1 MSVPIMSG
9 GKEKEVSLVE
19 AVKGRYLILREL
31 FPEKEFYIRELA
43 NKIEIDDSNLS
54 RYIIRLEEDGLVTT
68 KKVPRKQGKP
78 LKYVRLTAPGRN
90 IINSIIEAAKTPPEQ
105 LEPADPE
112 NFELYLKMMGP
123 DEDEDVRQMA
133 SEELVILCRDYD
145 VTSNY
150 TILPFLIE
158 KMEDSEYKHI
168 LPNLLHALLGIIRNT
183 GNEKTHKRIRSNL
196 KKTLKD
202 LIGQPSETSP
212 EREARIRYT
221 SLEVLTALS
230 DGEETYTELVGLLCS
245 LIEEAAP
252 FAQAARRL
260 ILSKHPDKK
269 NEMRRTL
276 FKMLANPDEDLKRR
290 VEDHIRELRK

>member
-1 MSVPIMSG
+1 MNI
-9 GKEKEVSLVE
+9 
-19 AVKGRYLILREL
+19 VKGRYLILREL
-31 FPEKEFYIRELA
+31 FPENEFYIRELA
-43 NKIEIDDSNLS
+43 TEIEIDDSNLS
-54 RYIIRLEEDGLVTT
+54 RYVMRLEEEGLVSTR
-68 KKVPRKQGKP
+68 KVTRKRGKP
-78 LKYVRLTAPGRN
+78 LKYVKLTALGRN
-90 IINSIIEAAKTPPEQ
+90 IIHSIIEAAKTLKEQ
-105 LEPADPE
+105 LNPADPDNLE
-112 NFELYLKMMGP
+112 FYLNRMSP
-123 DEDEDVRQMA
+123 DENEDIRQIA
-133 SEELVILCRDYD
+133 SEELVIICRNYD
-145 VTSNY
+145 VISDDKVVS
-150 TILPFLIE
+150 FL
-158 KMEDSEYKHI
+158 KKAMRDPDYKQI

-230 DGEETYTELVGLLCS
+230 DGEETYTELVGLLRS

-252 FAQAARRL
+252 FAHAARHL

-290 VEDHIRELRK
+290 VEDHIRELRKSPPARATR

>member
-1 MSVPIMSG
+1 MSSG
-9 GKEKEVSLVE
+9 IEKEVSLVE
-19 AVKGRYLILREL
+19 SVKGRYLILRSL

-43 NKIEIDDSNLS
+43 NKIDIDDSNLS
-54 RYIIRLEEDGLVTT
+54 RYIIRLEEDGLVTS

-78 LKYVRLTAPGRN
+78 LKYVRLTAPGRK
-90 IINSIIEAAKTPPEQ
+90 IINSIIDAAKTPPEQ
-105 LEPADPE
+105 LEPVDPKNIE
-112 NFELYLKMMGP
+112 FYLKMMGS
-123 DEDEDVRQMA
+123 DENEGVRQMA

-145 VTSNY
+145 VTSDEN
-150 TILPFLIE
+150 ILPFLKE

-196 KKTLKD
+196 KNTLKD
-202 LIGQPSETSP
+202 FIGQPSETST
-212 EREARIRYT
+212 ERVTQIRYT
-221 SLEVLTALS
+221 ALEALTALS
-230 DGEETYTELVGLLCS
+230 DGEEAYTELVGLLCS

-252 FAQAARRL
+252 SAHVARRL

-269 NEMRRTL
+269 NEMRLTL
-276 FKMLANPDEDLKRR
+276 FKMLANPDEDLRRR